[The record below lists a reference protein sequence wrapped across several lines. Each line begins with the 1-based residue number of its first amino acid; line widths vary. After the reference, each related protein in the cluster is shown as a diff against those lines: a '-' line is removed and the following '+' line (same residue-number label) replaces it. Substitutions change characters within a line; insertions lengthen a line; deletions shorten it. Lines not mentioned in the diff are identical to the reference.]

1 MTKDSWSRESS
12 YRLRSRPRPLYI
24 LFEPGRMRSLVP
36 SIVSDYLVQCFC
48 PRYNSSRVI
57 GFYSVI
63 PVVLFITGVTYIYI
77 SLDSNTNICV

>member
-1 MTKDSWSRESS
+1 
-12 YRLRSRPRPLYI
+12 
-24 LFEPGRMRSLVP
+24 MRSLVP